1 MDDLMNYDQ
10 LLSHDASVIFEVN
23 SSDGDG
29 PHMLDLETPDSPAK
43 EAEIKEVTAAAA
55 TPSPDEQDAN
65 YEEHMQLL
73 QQLNEETD
81 KASQRSS
88 QLQMKLAEYLRM
100 KAVDDAQLERD
111 GLVSEQMEEYVNYL
125 NILSDLKQQLT
136 IESERAEQQAEE
148 LRLQS
153 QEKLD
158 KADDKWRAFMALKQ
172 DVAVTVLSRLLG
184 KASAQAK
191 VDSALS
197 AEQLQQDELIKL
209 RLKHL
214 KLKRKVHRLETELR
228 EGDERSSD
236 PLQLQYEQLQAQ
248 RLELKKHIE
257 KQSQESMKL
266 QKKISSS
273 LELLSNIKEKLYWS
287 RVEVRTKQ
295 EQLAEVE
302 ATVAAKRE
310 VLTGIK
316 NERNRLQRAN
326 LRLKEHR
333 GLLGNTALLRDFEDT
348 ADASDQLEE
357 KLEKLRCRRA
367 QIVFNFGKR
376 KTNL

>member
-1 MDDLMNYDQ
+1 MNKESEQEEIEVKDDTVRVVSADSSKENDKSLLNFAEVDKEDENVVSFHDEQAKEEAPATEDVDIITASGIMDDLMNYDQ

-158 KADDKWRAFMALKQ
+158 KVWLTQIESQSSDTYSIRVHPASQCRTEQKTWLMS
-172 DVAVTVLSRLLG
+172 VLS
-184 KASAQAK
+184 Q
-191 VDSALS
+191 
-197 AEQLQQDELIKL
+197 
-209 RLKHL
+209 
-214 KLKRKVHRLETELR
+214 
-228 EGDERSSD
+228 
-236 PLQLQYEQLQAQ
+236 
-248 RLELKKHIE
+248 
-257 KQSQESMKL
+257 
-266 QKKISSS
+266 
-273 LELLSNIKEKLYWS
+273 LLSNIKEKLYWS